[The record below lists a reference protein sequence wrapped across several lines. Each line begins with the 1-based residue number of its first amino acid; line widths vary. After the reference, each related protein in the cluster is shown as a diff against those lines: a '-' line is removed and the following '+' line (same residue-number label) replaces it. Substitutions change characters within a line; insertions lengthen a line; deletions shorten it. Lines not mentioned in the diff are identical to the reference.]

1 MASIIFNVAVFMVG
15 AISLSVPSGY
25 ALAYYFLCLTSL
37 AIWARFPKQLF
48 MHESQYFIAPFLVY
62 AVVNCFFALNER
74 WALRELEPY
83 LPFVL
88 ALFSLWGVRQ
98 YKPRVEWF
106 WAGLAAGAI
115 GAAALSGYQAT
126 VLGWRAEGY
135 TNSIQ
140 FGNISMLLGVLCLV
154 RAMVVQNLGALNL
167 LMWAGFVS
175 GLAAS
180 AWSQTRGGW
189 LAVIFIFIWLLVF
202 AARGWNP
209 LRRLI
214 VFLGISILLASFML
228 RSDSL
233 VKERIAEVVTQVKAF
248 SDTGESGNSVGIRLA
263 LWSVGIDEV
272 KKLSILGNGNHGW
285 VAARDTAIVDERLTP
300 DAKIIGHLHNE
311 YLDVIVKRG
320 VVGGVLLTILYFVPM
335 LFFFRPN
342 IYDSRDAVRSLAVA
356 GVVVPVMLINFGLTQ
371 TFLIHNSGR
380 IILCS
385 IWVCIAALMLAS
397 KDE

>member
-1 MASIIFNVAVFMVG
+1 
-15 AISLSVPSGY
+15 
-25 ALAYYFLCLTSL
+25 
-37 AIWARFPKQLF
+37 

-88 ALFSLWGVRQ
+88 ALFGLWGVRQ

-154 RAMVVQNLGALNL
+154 RVMVVQNLGALNL

-189 LAVIFIFIWLLVF
+189 LAAIFIFIWLLIF

-248 SDTGESGNSVGIRLA
+248 ADTGESSNSVGIRLA

-285 VAARDTAIVDERLTP
+285 VAVRDAAIVDERLTP